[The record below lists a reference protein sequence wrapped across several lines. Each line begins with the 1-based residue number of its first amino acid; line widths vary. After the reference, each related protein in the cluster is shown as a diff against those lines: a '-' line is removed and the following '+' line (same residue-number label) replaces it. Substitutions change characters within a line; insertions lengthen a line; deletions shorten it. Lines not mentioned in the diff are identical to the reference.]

1 MSGRERPILFSGPM
15 VRAILDGLKTQT
27 RRVCKPA
34 DGLSYVVA
42 VQDPNERG
50 QRPPYFTP
58 GWFGDEDGEIQFS
71 CPYGQPG
78 DRLWVRETWRTA
90 KSLDEKSPTVIG
102 KMCIDAGYLKSW
114 APVAYEADGHRNS
127 NWQGFEMGGAEP
139 GKARVSIHMPRWAS
153 RITLEITDVRVER
166 LQDISASDAKA
177 EGVEQ
182 FDPSATA
189 WLPACSAHRYAYED
203 LWKSINGPDSWN
215 LNPWVWCIYFR
226 RVES

>member
-1 MSGRERPILFSGPM
+1 VKGVIGNRSGGE
-15 VRAILDGLKTQT
+15 
-27 RRVCKPA
+27 
-34 DGLSYVVA
+34 LSDLQA
-42 VQDPNERG
+42 RS
-50 QRPPYFTP
+50 
-58 GWFGDEDGEIQFS
+58 IIAAQFN
-71 CPYGQPG
+71 PFGQPG
-78 DRLWVRETWRTA
+78 DRLWVKETWRTA
-90 KSLDEKSPTVIG
+90 KSLDAKSPTAIG
-102 KMCIDAGYLKSW
+102 EMWIDAGYLKSW

-127 NWQGFEMGGAEP
+127 NWQGFEMGGDAEP
-139 GKARVSIHMPRWAS
+139 GKVRVSIHMPRWAS